1 MKYMVIE
8 NFKPGMTDQVY
19 ARFREKGRMLPDGV
33 RYLDSWLSDDRTR
46 CFQLMAADQ
55 PELMTAWLAQWQDLI
70 DFEIVPVQ
78 DSPTRA
84 KQNCRAKSSSE

>member
-33 RYLDSWLSDDRTR
+33 RYLDSWLSDDR
-46 CFQLMAADQ
+46 MARPMAGPHRFRDCAGAGFTDQ
-55 PELMTAWLAQWQDLI
+55 GKTKL
-70 DFEIVPVQ
+70 
-78 DSPTRA
+78 
-84 KQNCRAKSSSE
+84 